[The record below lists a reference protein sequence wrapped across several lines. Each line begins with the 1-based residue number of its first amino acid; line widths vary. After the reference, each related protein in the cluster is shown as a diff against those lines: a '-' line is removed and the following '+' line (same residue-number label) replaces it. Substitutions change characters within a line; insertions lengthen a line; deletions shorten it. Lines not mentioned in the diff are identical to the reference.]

1 MRQVGVG
8 NWWGSLETVS
18 RSLGAGG
25 VDESECADQAAE
37 LEYWSEVA
45 PLFLDENAMLAD
57 YIADTPALLLLQPK
71 GNNMMGANAEQL
83 EAAWK
88 AAPHLGNH
96 REVDADFSDE
106 ATLGRWEKDSERVK
120 DWSARMSILND
131 ANCKKK
137 KKKGVFLP
145 WCINRLGH
153 LQEDADG
160 RRRLYAGR
168 KKMTDYL
175 RGRDQLHA
183 DGEGEARRVQATG
196 KCRSLHSGA
205 PEFLPL
211 LQPQPIREQHE
222 GRIGASVSGKWKEA
236 WRCCHDAA
244 RVQKS

>member
-1 MRQVGVG
+1 M
-8 NWWGSLETVS
+8 
-18 RSLGAGG
+18 
-25 VDESECADQAAE
+25 
-37 LEYWSEVA
+37 A

-88 AAPHLGNH
+88 AAPYLGKH
-96 REVDADFSDE
+96 READADFSDE

-168 KKMTDYL
+168 KKMTDYEDATNFTL
-175 RGRDQLHA
+175 TAKVKRDASKPPESVGAYFL
-183 DGEGEARRVQATG
+183 ELKKT
-196 KCRSLHSGA
+196 CPYFSLTQFA
-205 PEFLPL
+205 NN
-211 LQPQPIREQHE
+211 IDE
-222 GRIGASVSGKWKEA
+222 GRLGASVSGKWKKT

-244 RVQKS
+244 RVQTTGQGDAL